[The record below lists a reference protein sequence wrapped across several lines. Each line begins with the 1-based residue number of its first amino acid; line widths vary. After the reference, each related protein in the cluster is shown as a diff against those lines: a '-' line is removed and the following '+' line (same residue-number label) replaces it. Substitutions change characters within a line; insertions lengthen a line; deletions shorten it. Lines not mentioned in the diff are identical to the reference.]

1 MKTRLVWI
9 FGGILILF
17 FHTNCGNALAANEQ
31 RQVVILFA
39 EGLSFSDLEK
49 LKRLPPVDKW
59 IGEAAAGALSMR
71 TPGPRTAANG
81 YLLMGSG
88 TQALYTERSGTAYH
102 PQEALSPK
110 ETAGERMQEL
120 GGYQAQDLARSAIV
134 FPGIFRLHE
143 DNRDKPYSSRLGLLG
158 TTLAAHKIRVASY
171 GNGDVEEV
179 RQRHAVLFAMDQE
192 GRVPA
197 GDVSGKNTLPAQGY
211 PYGVKTNYDY
221 LREQIR
227 ADRTSGL
234 IAVQLSDLSRLY
246 QLGPDM
252 EPGQFAR
259 QYQRVLHDLAQF
271 LDELLS
277 VRGKNQ
283 LVMLV
288 SPAVNPAAAKEKAL
302 LSPLLS
308 WSGEGK
314 GLLSSATTRQSG
326 LVSGLDVLPTVLSWL
341 DVPVP
346 KGLAGHVMHSV
357 GGGTLPMLLHQ
368 VENIHHTYAT
378 RSSVLYTYVMLQIVT
393 LAFAALLWLWGRRK
407 EGAGLSRLR
416 RGVRLALLAL
426 LWFPFLLLAESLLD
440 WRVHGSVIL
449 GAIIMAGLA
458 AAFWQENH
466 SFARI
471 TLTTSAVTVAALLL
485 DGWSGATLMRQSFL
499 GYDPVIGAR
508 FYGLGNEYEGVLIG
522 GTIMLIASLYQLY
535 REKSRTLPGTS
546 LLVPAVSVAIC
557 AVVLYYMVAPDLG
570 TDAGGFL
577 AGLVGF
583 FCRFFPAARLAH
595 RQKRPPASGRR
606 PHAWR
611 YRVGGSEPRFRKA
624 AHARRASRPANDGG
638 RVGGRL
644 ADGRAE
650 AGDELAVDSRLD
662 LEQGVC
668 RFAHRPGAARPE
680 KRPLSPPSGTG
691 YTLSGKWL
699 RRRHCRSAG
708 GTCAQRLGHRDR
720 CDLHF
725 VSRRARA
732 VRGAFGADTGALL
745 DVSHRQIRSC
755 TQTAA
760 CLFL

>member
-9 FGGILILF
+9 FCAILILF

-59 IGEAAAGALSMR
+59 IGEAAAGALSIR

-120 GGYQAQDLARSAIV
+120 GGYQAQELARSAIV

-171 GNGDVEEV
+171 GNGDVAEV

-221 LREQIR
+221 LREQIQ

-277 VRGKNQ
+277 VRGQNQ

-288 SPAVNPAAAKEKAL
+288 SPAVNPTAAKEKAL
-302 LSPLLS
+302 LLPLLS

-314 GLLSSATTRQSG
+314 GLLTSATTRQSG

-346 KGLAGHVMHSV
+346 KGLAGHVMHSAEE
-357 GGGTLPMLLHQ
+357 GTLPMLLHQ

-440 WRVHGSVIL
+440 WRVHGSVVL
-449 GAIIMAGLA
+449 GAIITAGLA

-471 TLTTSAVTVAALLL
+471 TLTTSAVTVVALLL

-583 FCRFFPAARLAH
+583 FVAFSRLHGWRIGKKGLLLLAGGLMLGVIGLMAVSLVSEKPPTHVGRVAQQMVAGEWADVWQMVERKLAMNLRLIRVSIWSKVFAVSLIVLGLLALKNDRFLRHLAQDTPYLVNGFAGVIAGALAGLALNDSGIVTAATCISFLVVPALYAAL
-595 RQKRPPASGRR
+595 
-606 PHAWR
+606 
-611 YRVGGSEPRFRKA
+611 SEPTQ
-624 AHARRASRPANDGG
+624 
-638 RVGGRL
+638 
-644 ADGRAE
+644 E
-650 AGDELAVDSRLD
+650 
-662 LEQGVC
+662 
-668 RFAHRPGAARPE
+668 
-680 KRPLSPPSGTG
+680 
-691 YTLSGKWL
+691 
-699 RRRHCRSAG
+699 
-708 GTCAQRLGHRDR
+708 R
-720 CDLHF
+720 C
-725 VSRRARA
+725 S
-732 VRGAFGADTGALL
+732 T
-745 DVSHRQIRSC
+745 
-755 TQTAA
+755 
-760 CLFL
+760 

>member
-9 FGGILILF
+9 FCAILILF

-59 IGEAAAGALSMR
+59 IGEAAAGALSIR

-171 GNGDVEEV
+171 GNGDVAEV

-221 LREQIR
+221 LREQIQ

-271 LDELLS
+271 LDGLLS
-277 VRGKNQ
+277 VRGQNQ

-288 SPAVNPAAAKEKAL
+288 SPAVNPTAAKEKAL
-302 LSPLLS
+302 LLPLLS

-314 GLLSSATTRQSG
+314 GLLTSATTRQSG

-341 DVPVP
+341 DLPVP

-357 GGGTLPMLLHQ
+357 EGGTLPLLLHQ

-426 LWFPFLLLAESLLD
+426 LWFPCLLLAESLLD
-440 WRVHGSVIL
+440 WRVHGSVVL

-583 FCRFFPAARLAH
+583 FVAFSRLHGWRIGKKGLLLLAGGLMLGVIGLMAVSLVSEKPPTHVGRVAQQMVAGEWADVWQMVERKLAMNLRLIRVSIWSKVFAVSLIVLGLLALKNDRFLRHLAQDTPYLVNGFAGVIAGALAGLALNDSGIVTAATCISFLVVPALYAAL
-595 RQKRPPASGRR
+595 
-606 PHAWR
+606 
-611 YRVGGSEPRFRKA
+611 SEPTQ
-624 AHARRASRPANDGG
+624 
-638 RVGGRL
+638 
-644 ADGRAE
+644 E
-650 AGDELAVDSRLD
+650 
-662 LEQGVC
+662 
-668 RFAHRPGAARPE
+668 
-680 KRPLSPPSGTG
+680 
-691 YTLSGKWL
+691 
-699 RRRHCRSAG
+699 
-708 GTCAQRLGHRDR
+708 R
-720 CDLHF
+720 C
-725 VSRRARA
+725 S
-732 VRGAFGADTGALL
+732 T
-745 DVSHRQIRSC
+745 
-755 TQTAA
+755 
-760 CLFL
+760 